1 MTDNKILIKEKN
13 SKFLKI
19 FDIPEIGILIP
30 ILILFII
37 FTSVD
42 PFFISPKNLSILGK
56 SMAYSGIIALGMAYS
71 LIAGQIDLSVGSVA
85 GMITMITGSL
95 IVKMGIPVLPGILL
109 GLIAACLVGLFN
121 GVVAIKLKIPAIIVT
136 LGMLFAA
143 KGATLL
149 ICNGENIYP
158 LPEKLVNFGKA
169 TPLGLSWV
177 FIIFVILTIIF
188 DFILRKTIYGK
199 MVYATGANLLVA
211 RINGINTD
219 RIKIMT
225 HILTSFLA
233 GMSGIFFMINVGA
246 ATFVTGLNWELPII
260 GGTIIGGVS
269 LLGGFGTV
277 TGAFLGIG
285 LIFVI
290 SNGFISFDISPEM
303 QNIVIG
309 TLMIF
314 AAAFDIWR
322 RTKKR

>member
-1 MTDNKILIKEKN
+1 MKNKEIKIKN
-13 SKFLKI
+13 SRFLNI

-30 ILILFII
+30 IAVLFIV

-42 PFFISPKNLSILGK
+42 NFFISAVNLSILGK
-56 SMAYSGIIALGMAYS
+56 SMAYTGIIAIGMAYS

-85 GMITMITGSL
+85 GMITMITATF
-95 IVKMGIPVLPGILL
+95 IVKMGIPVIPGILL
-109 GLIAACLVGLFN
+109 GLLSACLVGFFN
-121 GVVAIKLKIPAIIVT
+121 GVISIKLKIPAIIVT

-158 LPEKLVNFGKA
+158 LPEGMANFGKA
-169 TPLGLSWV
+169 TPIGLSWS
-177 FIIFVILTIIF
+177 FIIFVILTIIL
-188 DFILRKTIYGK
+188 DFVLRKTTYGR
-199 MVYATGANLLVA
+199 MIYATGANLLVA

-219 RIKIMT
+219 RIKIAT
-225 HILTSFLA
+225 HVLTSFLA
-233 GMSGIFFMINVGA
+233 GLSGILFMINVGA

-285 LIFVI
+285 LIYVI
-290 SNGFISFDISPEM
+290 SNGFISFNISPEI

-314 AAAFDIWR
+314 AAGFDIWR
-322 RTKKR
+322 RSRKR